1 MKIIITE
8 SQYKSLVTSLLDI
21 LLGDITI
28 KTVKEKKEEGDKS
41 DHHSIFDE
49 YGDLVMTIWVK
60 GKIRNRG
67 CKKDLTLESSILEQ
81 FERYMPYYR
90 HKIFS
95 KVLVEYVYD
104 KFGIKCD
111 CVQYDYGYE
120 QKTHVDDDGDEYDH
134 TEYKTKKYNV
144 KKKKKI
150 KESVK
155 KSNIVDQLL
164 ELENIKIDFEY
175 IDGRVLDD
183 NELEEYFGTTVIDD
197 DEIEDSLG
205 GSGAKIYNREVYVHF
220 YINNKLVSSPS
231 IYFITKNN
239 KVIGVSSHNRF
250 TDIATSFRYIPY
262 KILNSYFIEKA
273 KTYLEGVLSDGNN
286 LNESANERSNLEN
299 IIYSFLQ
306 DDFYPD
312 YNWGPELFDFY
323 REDVEEHGMIP
334 FYINDSEGYV
344 YYDDGTLEIMPWV
357 CKKLD
362 EYFNDSW
369 YSVFK
374 DWFEENSGLIV
385 SRIVDSRNNGVMLGE
400 SIDKNKKLINSIVG
414 FDFSGRIEQI
424 TSTHDIANW
433 IDECV
438 GWESIRR
445 RLNNFGP
452 MYTFELDGVKYL
464 YQDRGKFELFMD
476 DDCNDY
482 FNDEIHER
490 LGIDLL
496 GLKFSDII
504 NMYFEEE
511 ES

>member
-28 KTVKEKKEEGDKS
+28 KTVKEKKKHGDKS
-41 DHHSIFDE
+41 DHHSVFDE

-60 GKIRNRG
+60 GGIRNRG

-111 CVQYDYGYE
+111 CVQYDYEYE
-120 QKTHVDDDGDEYDH
+120 DKKHVDDDGDEYSY
-134 TEYKTKKYNV
+134 TEFKTKKYNV

-150 KESVK
+150 K
-155 KSNIVDQLL
+155 
-164 ELENIKIDFEY
+164 
-175 IDGRVLDD
+175 
-183 NELEEYFGTTVIDD
+183 
-197 DEIEDSLG
+197 
-205 GSGAKIYNREVYVHF
+205 
-220 YINNKLVSSPS
+220 
-231 IYFITKNN
+231 
-239 KVIGVSSHNRF
+239 
-250 TDIATSFRYIPY
+250 
-262 KILNSYFIEKA
+262 
-273 KTYLEGVLSDGNN
+273 
-286 LNESANERSNLEN
+286 ESANERSNLEN

-312 YNWGPELFDFY
+312 YDWGPELFDFY

-357 CKKLD
+357 SKKLN

-414 FDFSGRIEQI
+414 FDFSDRITQV
-424 TSTHDIANW
+424 TSSYDVPMDF
-433 IDECV
+433 DE
-438 GWESIRR
+438 GIGPKTINMW
-445 RLNNFGP
+445 LNYFGP
-452 MYTFELDGVKYL
+452 MYLFELDGTKYL
-464 YQDRGKFELFMD
+464 YQDRGDFEYFIDQKGFEYMD
-476 DDCNDY
+476 
-482 FNDEIHER
+482 DEIHER
-490 LGIDLL
+490 IGINLL

-504 NMYFEEE
+504 NMYLNEGE
-511 ES
+511 

>member
-28 KTVKEKKEEGDKS
+28 KTVKEKKEHGDKS
-41 DHHSIFDE
+41 DHHSVFDE

-120 QKTHVDDDGDEYDH
+120 DKKHVDDDGGGGGDEYTH
-134 TEYKTKKYNV
+134 TEFKTKKYNV

-150 KESVK
+150 KES
-155 KSNIVDQLL
+155 
-164 ELENIKIDFEY
+164 
-175 IDGRVLDD
+175 
-183 NELEEYFGTTVIDD
+183 
-197 DEIEDSLG
+197 
-205 GSGAKIYNREVYVHF
+205 
-220 YINNKLVSSPS
+220 
-231 IYFITKNN
+231 
-239 KVIGVSSHNRF
+239 
-250 TDIATSFRYIPY
+250 
-262 KILNSYFIEKA
+262 
-273 KTYLEGVLSDGNN
+273 
-286 LNESANERSNLEN
+286 ANEKSDVENL
-299 IIYSFLQ
+299 IYGFLQ

-344 YYDDGTLEIMPWV
+344 YYNDGTLEIMPWV

-374 DWFEENSGLIV
+374 DWFEENSGLNV
-385 SRIVDSRNNGVMLGE
+385 SRIVDSRNNSVMLGE

-414 FDFSGRIEQI
+414 FDFSDRITQI
-424 TSTHDIANW
+424 TSSYDVPKVFFDNVIHPRTINQW
-433 IDECV
+433 
-438 GWESIRR
+438 
-445 RLNNFGP
+445 LNYWGP
-452 MYTFELDGVKYL
+452 MYLFELDGTKYL
-464 YQDRGKFELFMD
+464 YQDKGNFEYFIDQEGYEYMD
-476 DDCNDY
+476 
-482 FNDEIHER
+482 DEIHEKI
-490 LGIDLL
+490 GINLL

-504 NMYFEEE
+504 NMYFNEE

>member
-28 KTVKEKKEEGDKS
+28 KTVKEKKEEGHKS
-41 DHHSIFDE
+41 DHHNIFDE

-60 GKIRNRG
+60 GGIRNRG
-67 CKKDLTLESSILEQ
+67 CKKDLTLESRILEQ

-120 QKTHVDDDGDEYDH
+120 EKTHVDDGGDEYVR

-205 GSGAKIYNREVYVHF
+205 GGGAKIYNREVYVHF

-344 YYDDGTLEIMPWV
+344 YYNDGTLEIMPWV

-374 DWFEENSGLIV
+374 DWFEENSGLNV

-400 SIDKNKKLINSIVG
+400 SIDKNKKLINNIVG
-414 FDFSGRIEQI
+414 FDFSDRITQV
-424 TSTHDIANW
+424 TSSYDVPKVFFDDVIHPRTINTW
-433 IDECV
+433 
-438 GWESIRR
+438 
-445 RLNNFGP
+445 LNYWGP
-452 MYTFELDGVKYL
+452 MYLFELDGTKYL
-464 YQDRGKFELFMD
+464 YQDRGDFEYFIDQEGYEYMD
-476 DDCNDY
+476 
-482 FNDEIHER
+482 DEIHEKI
-490 LGIDLL
+490 GIDLL

-504 NMYFEEE
+504 NMYFNEEE
-511 ES
+511 

>member
-21 LLGDITI
+21 LLGNITI

-49 YGDLVMTIWVK
+49 NGDLVMTIWVK

-111 CVQYDYGYE
+111 CVQYDYKYE
-120 QKTHVDDDGDEYDH
+120 EKKHVDDDGDEYSY
-134 TEYKTKKYNV
+134 TEFKTKKYNV

-150 KESVK
+150 KES
-155 KSNIVDQLL
+155 
-164 ELENIKIDFEY
+164 
-175 IDGRVLDD
+175 
-183 NELEEYFGTTVIDD
+183 T
-197 DEIEDSLG
+197 
-205 GSGAKIYNREVYVHF
+205 
-220 YINNKLVSSPS
+220 
-231 IYFITKNN
+231 
-239 KVIGVSSHNRF
+239 
-250 TDIATSFRYIPY
+250 
-262 KILNSYFIEKA
+262 
-273 KTYLEGVLSDGNN
+273 
-286 LNESANERSNLEN
+286 NERSNLEN

-362 EYFNDSW
+362 EYFNGSW

-400 SIDKNKKLINSIVG
+400 SIDKNKKLINNIVG
-414 FDFSGRIEQI
+414 FDFSDRIKQI
-424 TSTHDIANW
+424 TSTYDVPMEF
-433 IDECV
+433 DECLTS
-438 GWESIRR
+438 ESINLY
-445 RLNNFGP
+445 LNFWGP
-452 MYTFELDGVKYL
+452 IYLFDLDGVKYL
-464 YQDRGKFELFMD
+464 YQDRGFEFFMD
-476 DDCNDY
+476 EYCNDY
-482 FNDEIHER
+482 VDDEIHER
-490 LGIDLL
+490 IGIDLL
-496 GLKFSDII
+496 GLRFSDII
-504 NMYFEEE
+504 DMYFNEE

>member
-21 LLGDITI
+21 LLGNITI

-111 CVQYDYGYE
+111 CVQYDYKYE
-120 QKTHVDDDGDEYDH
+120 EKKHVDDDGDEYSY
-134 TEYKTKKYNV
+134 TEFKTKKYNV

-150 KESVK
+150 KES
-155 KSNIVDQLL
+155 
-164 ELENIKIDFEY
+164 
-175 IDGRVLDD
+175 
-183 NELEEYFGTTVIDD
+183 T
-197 DEIEDSLG
+197 
-205 GSGAKIYNREVYVHF
+205 
-220 YINNKLVSSPS
+220 
-231 IYFITKNN
+231 
-239 KVIGVSSHNRF
+239 
-250 TDIATSFRYIPY
+250 
-262 KILNSYFIEKA
+262 
-273 KTYLEGVLSDGNN
+273 
-286 LNESANERSNLEN
+286 NERSNLEN

-362 EYFNDSW
+362 EYFNGSW

-414 FDFSGRIEQI
+414 FDFSDRITQV
-424 TSTHDIANW
+424 TSSYDVPMDF
-433 IDECV
+433 DE
-438 GWESIRR
+438 GIGPKTINMW
-445 RLNNFGP
+445 LNYFGP
-452 MYTFELDGVKYL
+452 MYLFELDGTKYL
-464 YQDRGKFELFMD
+464 YQDRGDFEYFIDQKGFEYMD
-476 DDCNDY
+476 
-482 FNDEIHER
+482 DEIHER
-490 LGIDLL
+490 LGINLL

-504 NMYFEEE
+504 NMYFNEE

>member
-21 LLGDITI
+21 LLGNITI

-111 CVQYDYGYE
+111 CVQYDYKYE
-120 QKTHVDDDGDEYDH
+120 EKKHVDDDGDEYSY
-134 TEYKTKKYNV
+134 TEFKTKKYNV

-150 KESVK
+150 KES
-155 KSNIVDQLL
+155 
-164 ELENIKIDFEY
+164 
-175 IDGRVLDD
+175 
-183 NELEEYFGTTVIDD
+183 T
-197 DEIEDSLG
+197 
-205 GSGAKIYNREVYVHF
+205 
-220 YINNKLVSSPS
+220 
-231 IYFITKNN
+231 
-239 KVIGVSSHNRF
+239 
-250 TDIATSFRYIPY
+250 
-262 KILNSYFIEKA
+262 
-273 KTYLEGVLSDGNN
+273 
-286 LNESANERSNLEN
+286 NERSNLEN

-362 EYFNDSW
+362 EYFNGSW

-400 SIDKNKKLINSIVG
+400 SIDKNKKLINNIVG
-414 FDFSGRIEQI
+414 FDFSDRIKQI
-424 TSTHDIANW
+424 TSTYDVPMEF
-433 IDECV
+433 DECLTS
-438 GWESIRR
+438 ESINLY
-445 RLNNFGP
+445 LNFWGP
-452 MYTFELDGVKYL
+452 IYLFDLDGVKYL
-464 YQDRGKFELFMD
+464 YQDRGFEFFMD
-476 DDCNDY
+476 EYCNDY
-482 FNDEIHER
+482 VDDEIHER
-490 LGIDLL
+490 IGIDLL
-496 GLKFSDII
+496 GLRFSDII
-504 NMYFEEE
+504 DMYFNEE

>member
-21 LLGDITI
+21 LLGNITI

-111 CVQYDYGYE
+111 CVQYDYEYE
-120 QKTHVDDDGDEYDH
+120 DKKHVDDDGDEYSY
-134 TEYKTKKYNV
+134 TEFKTKKYNV

-150 KESVK
+150 KES
-155 KSNIVDQLL
+155 
-164 ELENIKIDFEY
+164 
-175 IDGRVLDD
+175 
-183 NELEEYFGTTVIDD
+183 T
-197 DEIEDSLG
+197 
-205 GSGAKIYNREVYVHF
+205 
-220 YINNKLVSSPS
+220 
-231 IYFITKNN
+231 
-239 KVIGVSSHNRF
+239 
-250 TDIATSFRYIPY
+250 
-262 KILNSYFIEKA
+262 
-273 KTYLEGVLSDGNN
+273 
-286 LNESANERSNLEN
+286 NERSNLEN

-362 EYFNDSW
+362 EYFNGSW

-374 DWFEENSGLIV
+374 DWFEENSGLNV

-414 FDFSGRIEQI
+414 FDFSDRIEQI
-424 TSTHDIANW
+424 TSTYDVPMEF
-433 IDECV
+433 DECLSS
-438 GWESIRR
+438 ESINRW
-445 RLNNFGP
+445 LNYFGP
-452 MYTFELDGVKYL
+452 MYKFELDGVKYL
-464 YQDRGKFELFMD
+464 YQDRNTFEWFMD
-476 DDCNDY
+476 EDCNDY
-482 FNDEIHER
+482 VDDEIHER
-490 LGIDLL
+490 LGINLL
-496 GLKFSDII
+496 GLKFSDVI

-511 ES
+511 E

>member
-1 MKIIITE
+1 MDLFSTEKIIITE

-21 LLGDITI
+21 LLGNITI

-111 CVQYDYGYE
+111 CVQYDYKYE
-120 QKTHVDDDGDEYDH
+120 EKKHVDDDGDEYSY
-134 TEYKTKKYNV
+134 TEFKTKKYNV

-150 KESVK
+150 KES
-155 KSNIVDQLL
+155 
-164 ELENIKIDFEY
+164 
-175 IDGRVLDD
+175 
-183 NELEEYFGTTVIDD
+183 T
-197 DEIEDSLG
+197 
-205 GSGAKIYNREVYVHF
+205 
-220 YINNKLVSSPS
+220 
-231 IYFITKNN
+231 
-239 KVIGVSSHNRF
+239 
-250 TDIATSFRYIPY
+250 
-262 KILNSYFIEKA
+262 
-273 KTYLEGVLSDGNN
+273 
-286 LNESANERSNLEN
+286 NERSNLEN

-362 EYFNDSW
+362 EYFNGSW

-414 FDFSGRIEQI
+414 FDFSDRITQV
-424 TSTHDIANW
+424 TSSYDVPMDF
-433 IDECV
+433 DE
-438 GWESIRR
+438 GIGPKTINMW
-445 RLNNFGP
+445 LNYFGP
-452 MYTFELDGVKYL
+452 MYLFELDGTKYL
-464 YQDRGKFELFMD
+464 YQDRGDFEYFIDQEGFEYMD
-476 DDCNDY
+476 
-482 FNDEIHER
+482 DEIHEKI
-490 LGIDLL
+490 GINLL

-504 NMYFEEE
+504 NMYFNEEE
-511 ES
+511 Y